1 MGFMA
6 CVGLAY
12 YAGLVCDVWPFL
24 QLLLRTRQPRRPRP
38 YHLGGGGETTTP
50 PLVSPAPPPPPGPRP
65 GWADPRKPE
74 GQCFFTGA
82 ENRIRAGTGAPF
94 ARRNKQHHIL
104 YGNEYVTMTLLLPS
118 GSNHTISLSNTL
130 PHTGW
135 AGPTKTTTGP
145 TPQGGTGQGT

>member
-1 MGFMA
+1 M
-6 CVGLAY
+6 LALSVTPGRFSSCCSNGPHPSPHTP
-12 YAGLVCDVWPFL
+12 APPP
-24 QLLLRTRQPRRPRP
+24 QTIP
-38 YHLGGGGETTTP
+38 LGGGKPPPPP

-94 ARRNKQHHIL
+94 ARRKEQHHIL